1 MTTIT
6 IYSMTPRLDVPAHC
20 DEKHVRGVWAAHLD
34 VHDGVLMGPRWTVTH
49 VPTGG
54 SLRKDMTQAQAE
66 ALLAKLPETFAAE
79 CAYGPEGARKLCEH
93 TGATRVAKLA
103 ESV

>member
-1 MTTIT
+1 MILV
-6 IYSMTPRLDVPAHC
+6 YSVEPRTDVRVAC
-20 DEKHVRGVWAAHLD
+20 DAKHVRGVWAAHLD
-34 VHDGVLMGPRWTVTH
+34 IHHGNVLGPRWTVTH

-54 SLRKDMTQAQAE
+54 SLRKDMTLEQAE

-79 CAYGPEGARKLCEH
+79 CVYGPAGARKLCEH
-93 TGATRVAKLA
+93 TGAGQVAKLA